1 MPSVPKPAPPHGT
14 ATLLDEEAGTQMLSF
29 FSTTVVLLLGTAVSL
44 AYLFD
49 ALSSLP
55 LRPATLI
62 CALALAT
69 LIGIRKGHARIAGQI
84 LIWGS
89 WAIILASA
97 PFGSGNRSVG
107 VVGIPLLI
115 FMQGWLKG
123 PHHAIGMTIAT
134 VAALLG
140 ISLAEH
146 YNWITQAGPIPPLLR
161 WLMLCAIFCIMG
173 FFTVLS
179 YRLHLKRYS
188 EQARL
193 ATTLALVTEHSPIML
208 AAVDAEGHYRYV
220 NNNYAHFH
228 GKSTEELIGNPV
240 VDTVG
245 ADTLRQIRQ
254 TLLKN
259 DGRGAYRSRHPD
271 PVSGIERWLE
281 TSVQQA
287 RTGDGE
293 EDGFYAILRDITD
306 EVRSAEQVNYLAYH
320 DSLTGLPNRALMID
334 RLRQAIIRGERED
347 SLVVVCYLDL
357 DGFKFL
363 NDTWGHSTG
372 DSVLIQLAARLQEC
386 VRGTD
391 TVARLGGD
399 EFVVLLGGIDKREEI
414 PATIMRL
421 LKAAGTPIPI
431 SDAREITLSAS
442 IGVSVCPLDGEEP
455 DVLLRNADQAMLMA
469 KQSGRNRYSLFDT
482 ELDHRTRTRH
492 QISTNVEKGLGK
504 GEFVLFYQPRVDMSQ
519 GTVVGVE
526 ALIRW
531 AHPEEGLILP
541 VGFLPYVEGS
551 DVAIQLGQWVLAEAL
566 SQMRR
571 WAALGLDLPVSVN
584 ISGHHLQAPGF
595 SAHLARLI
603 EAHPDV
609 PPEHLEIEIPETT
622 AMDDVEKVARIIRE
636 SAALGVGFALDDFG
650 TGHSSLTY
658 FRRLPAQT
666 LKIDKSFVRDILDDP
681 EDLAIVKG
689 VVALARSFGREVVA
703 EGLETLEHGVPLLV
717 IGCQRAQGY
726 GIAHPMPADALPAW
740 VAQWQSPSLWQEA
753 ALGSP

>member
-1 MPSVPKPAPPHGT
+1 MPCRISQNALSDPPRSNPCVPKPDSPHSPV
-14 ATLLDEEAGTQMLSF
+14 TLLDEEASTRMLKF
-29 FSTTVVLLLGTAVSL
+29 FSTAILLLLGIAVSL
-44 AYLFD
+44 AYLFSD
-49 ALSSLP
+49 FNKLL
-55 LRPATLI
+55 LTPAALI
-62 CALALAT
+62 CLLALCAHM
-69 LIGIRKGHARIAGQI
+69 GIRRGRTHLAGQL
-84 LIWGS
+84 LIWGT
-89 WAIILASA
+89 WAIIMVSA
-97 PFGSGNRSVG
+97 PFGSGNRSIGMVA
-107 VVGIPLLI
+107 IPLLI
-115 FMQGWLKG
+115 FVKGWLG
-123 PHHAIGMTIAT
+123 GARRAIGMTIVT
-134 VAALLG
+134 IVALLG
-140 ISLAEH
+140 ISLCEH
-146 YNWITQAGPIPPLLR
+146 YNWIPQAGPVPPLSR
-161 WLMLCAIFCIMG
+161 WLMLCAIFCTMG

-179 YRLHLKRYS
+179 NRLYLKRYS

-193 ATTLALVTEHSPIML
+193 AATLALVTEHSPIML
-208 AAVDAEGHYRYV
+208 AAVDAEGRYRYV

-228 GKSTEELIGNPV
+228 GKATESLIGSPV
-240 VDTVG
+240 ADTVG
-245 ADTLRQIRQ
+245 ADTVRQIRQ

-259 DGRGAYRSRHPD
+259 EGRGAYRSRHPD
-271 PVSGIERWLE
+271 PVSGTERWLE

-287 RTGDGE
+287 LGRDGRD
-293 EDGFYAILRDITD
+293 DGYYAILRDVTD
-306 EVRSAEQVNYLAYH
+306 KVRSAEQVNYLAYH

-399 EFVVLLGGIDKREEI
+399 EFVVLMGGIEKREEI
-414 PATIMRL
+414 PATITRL

-571 WAALGLDLPVSVN
+571 WAALGLHLPVSVN

-609 PPEHLEIEIPETT
+609 PPEHLELEIP
-622 AMDDVEKVARIIRE
+622 
-636 SAALGVGFALDDFG
+636 
-650 TGHSSLTY
+650 
-658 FRRLPAQT
+658 
-666 LKIDKSFVRDILDDP
+666 
-681 EDLAIVKG
+681 
-689 VVALARSFGREVVA
+689 
-703 EGLETLEHGVPLLV
+703 
-717 IGCQRAQGY
+717 
-726 GIAHPMPADALPAW
+726 
-740 VAQWQSPSLWQEA
+740 
-753 ALGSP
+753 

>member
-1 MPSVPKPAPPHGT
+1 VPSVPKPAPPHGT

-414 PATIMRL
+414 PATITRL

-571 WAALGLDLPVSVN
+571 WAALGLHLPVSVN

-595 SAHLARLI
+595 STHLARLI

-609 PPEHLEIEIPETT
+609 PPEHLELEIPETT

-636 SAALGVGFALDDFG
+636 SAALGVVFALDDFG
-650 TGHSSLTY
+650 TGRSSLTY

-703 EGLETLEHGVPLLV
+703 EGLETLEHGVPLLA